1 MDACKISLVSLLRN
15 YQTSKQG
22 GKPCTE
28 RSLINYGVEK
38 MPLKKGYSPK
48 TIEENIKELI
58 AAGYPPKQ
66 AQAIALEEARKA
78 KKRAGK

>member
-1 MDACKISLVSLLRN
+1 
-15 YQTSKQG
+15 
-22 GKPCTE
+22 
-28 RSLINYGVEK
+28 

-58 AAGYPPKQ
+58 AGYPPKQ

>member
-1 MDACKISLVSLLRN
+1 
-15 YQTSKQG
+15 
-22 GKPCTE
+22 
-28 RSLINYGVEK
+28 

-78 KKRAGK
+78 KKRAGKQVCLLLYALVVKWK

>member
-1 MDACKISLVSLLRN
+1 MRRR
-15 YQTSKQG
+15 
-22 GKPCTE
+22 E
-28 RSLINYGVEK
+28 

-78 KKRAGK
+78 KQKAGK